1 MNKGTKATLLAI
13 KPTLKPFEL
22 NGNTYYIRSFTVGDV
37 NREVFEYQNWLKAQA
52 MAQGIELNLN
62 DEDVL
67 AKQLEPIADKYRL
80 ARNLAIKLCDE
91 KGNNLFDPDNI
102 EDLEAILTLD
112 DSVLTAFNQAE
123 NADTPKNSPPDASSN

>member
-1 MNKGTKATLLAI
+1 MNKGTRITLLAI

-37 NREVFEYQNWLKAQA
+37 NREVFEYQNWLKTQA
-52 MAQGIELNLN
+52 TVRGIELNMN

-67 AKQLEPIADKYRL
+67 AKQLKPIADKYRL

-91 KGNNLFDPDNI
+91 KGNNLFDPDNV
-102 EDLEAILTLD
+102 EDLEAILALD

-123 NADTPKNSPPDASSN
+123 NVDIPKNSPPDASSN

>member
-37 NREVFEYQNWLKAQA
+37 NREVFEYQNWLKTQA
-52 MAQGIELNLN
+52 TAQGIELNLN
-62 DEDVL
+62 DEEAL

-102 EDLEAILTLD
+102 EDLEAILKLD
-112 DSVLTAFNQAE
+112 DSVLSAFNQAE
-123 NADTPKNSPPDASSN
+123 NADAPKNLQPDASSN

>member
-1 MNKGTKATLLAI
+1 MKGTKATLLAI

-52 MAQGIELNLN
+52 IAQGIELNLN

-67 AKQLEPIADKYRL
+67 AYTYIYFADKYRL

-123 NADTPKNSPPDASSN
+123 NADAPKNSPPDASSN